1 MTFPVDRSREPE
13 IGFGA
18 WRWQVQALFLS
29 GLSAALL
36 MGLVWI
42 VPPGLGLPLFA
53 TVLLVSGGLV
63 AAYAWWSG
71 ARMGGNRVS
80 AWDVAGSCVLV
91 GFAAAIMSRPE
102 QVLQLVAS

>member
-1 MTFPVDRSREPE
+1 MTFPVDRSDAPE

-18 WRWQVQALFLS
+18 WRWQTQAVFLS

-36 MGLVWI
+36 LGLVWI

-53 TVLLVSGGLV
+53 TALLVFGGLV
-63 AAYAWWSG
+63 AAYAWLRGVKNS
-71 ARMGGNRVS
+71 NRVS
-80 AWDVAGSCVLV
+80 AWDVAGTCVIV

-102 QVLQLVAS
+102 QVLMLVAP

>member
-1 MTFPVDRSREPE
+1 MTFPVDRNRAPE

-18 WRWQVQALFLS
+18 WRWQTQAVFLT

-53 TVLLVSGGLV
+53 TVLLVSGGLLS
-63 AAYAWWSG
+63 AYAWWRGLKSG
-71 ARMGGNRVS
+71 NSVS
-80 AWDVAGSCVLV
+80 AWDVAGTCVLL